1 MARIRVALLGL
12 GNVACTLLYGMEYYR
27 KGLNGRRGLWHEM
40 VGNYSIDDIEIV
52 GAFDIDASKV
62 GRSVADVLRAS
73 GRETITSIDA
83 YKDMNI
89 SAGIMLDEPP
99 EHWSI
104 DIIKMDRDE
113 FIDLLKG
120 CDADVVVNLIS
131 SSLDGSSLAYAE
143 SSLEAGAS
151 FINATP
157 SILQSNHGLVDAFK
171 ARRLLIVGDDLMS
184 QFGGTVFHKG
194 ILQLLHR
201 RGIMV
206 ESSYQLDVGGSSDTR
221 NTIRE
226 DVRARKR
233 AIKTAS
239 INAELPYEF
248 GVSAGTTEYMEFLK
262 DDRISY
268 YWFYA
273 EGFMGSPV
281 RIDVMMRS
289 NDGANACNV
298 LLDVIRAVKYARDRD
313 DPNLA
318 VLISAYGF
326 KSPPRAINVMDA
338 QQRFEEV
345 FINSRSNK

>member
-1 MARIRVALLGL
+1 MAGIRVAMLGL
-12 GNVACTLLYGMEYYR
+12 GNVTSTLLYGIEYYR
-27 KGLNGRRGLWHEM
+27 KSINGKRGLWHER

-52 GAFDIDASKV
+52 GVFDIDASKV

-73 GRETITSIDA
+73 GRETIANIDV
-83 YKDMNI
+83 YKEMKVN
-89 SAGIMLDEPP
+89 AGIMLDKPP
-99 EHWSI
+99 EHWNMG
-104 DIIKMDRDE
+104 IIKVDRDE
-113 FIDLLKG
+113 FIDVLKG
-120 CDADVVVNLIS
+120 CNADVVVNLIS

-143 SSLEAGAS
+143 SSLQVGAS

-157 SILQSNHGLVDAFK
+157 SILQSNYGLVDAFK

-201 RGIMV
+201 RGMMV
-206 ESSYQLDVGGSSDTR
+206 ESSYQLDVGGSNDTR

-248 GVSAGTTEYMEFLK
+248 GMTAGTTEYTEFLR
-262 DDRISY
+262 DDRMSY
-268 YWFYA
+268 YWFSA

-281 RIDVMMRS
+281 RIDIVMRS
-289 NDGANACNV
+289 NDGANACNI
-298 LLDVIRAVKYARDRD
+298 LLDVIRAVKYARDKD
-313 DPNLA
+313 DPSLA
-318 VLISAYGF
+318 ENISAYGF
-326 KSPPRAINVMDA
+326 KSPPRAINIMDA

-345 FINSRSNK
+345 FINKQQK